1 MTNHIIEKIKN
12 KISEC
17 IQHMRITS
25 CTEDNQRSITG
36 FAGLKNLGNFGLTK
50 SGQNL
55 TKNVTKN
62 TNLYLTKNPDK
73 FGKNEDQ

>member
-36 FAGLKNLGNFGLTK
+36 FAGLKNLGNICYIN
-50 SGQNL
+50 SMVQQ
-55 TKNVTKN
+55 
-62 TNLYLTKNPDK
+62 LYMNKRFKYLVMRIND
-73 FGKNEDQ
+73 N